1 MQRSTM
7 PSMEQTRE
15 LAALVRE
22 HCQGRLPA
30 AGSRRVGLFWS
41 VRITLL
47 WLRTNLT
54 QEMLTLMLPRQ
65 VSQPTVCRIITAYTE
80 LIAHATQGAVPTADD
95 LDPATQLLIDG
106 TLLPCW
112 SWRTEP
118 GLWSGKHKT
127 TGLNIQVACT
137 LDGRLAWVS
146 DPLPGSTHDVTA
158 LRASGLLDT
167 EHTTLHLADRGYQGT
182 VLLTPIKKRPGQPL
196 NDHDRAFNASLN
208 RIRATVER
216 VIANLKTW
224 RVLHTDYR
232 RPHATH
238 ATTLTAILGII
249 FTYHLI

>member
-15 LAALVRE
+15 LTGRVWA

-30 AGSRRVGLFWS
+30 AGSRRVGLFWA
-41 VRITLL
+41 VRLTLL
-47 WLRTNLT
+47 SLRTNLT
-54 QEMLTLMLPRQ
+54 QEMLVLMLPRE
-65 VSQPTVCRIITAYTE
+65 VSQPTVSRIIAASTE
-80 LIAHATQGAVPTADD
+80 LIAHATQGVIPTADD
-95 LDPATQLLIDG
+95 LDPNMQLLIDG

-112 SWRTEP
+112 SWRKHP
-118 GLWSGKHKT
+118 GLWSGKHRT
-127 TGLNIQVACT
+127 TGVNVQVACT

-182 VLLTPIKKRPGQPL
+182 CLLTPVKRRPGQPL
-196 NDHDRAFNASLN
+196 NDHDRAFNTSLN

-238 ATTLTAILGII
+238 ATTLTATHGII
-249 FTYHLI
+249 FTYNLI